1 MENITLFIFG
11 ILATVMLLAGFG
23 YTISEFKKMEDHPE
37 NYRPNYPEYDENDDP
52 EKH

>member
-1 MENITLFIFG
+1 MDNSILFVFG

-37 NYRPNYPEYDENDDP
+37 NYRPEYDEDDVPP
-52 EKH
+52 ESK